1 MSPHRARAGR
11 VRRTRG
17 PGCVPCH
24 RLDEHWDH
32 DTCSLLDIPRIV
44 ERARKPGPE
53 IDAAQ
58 RVLAAAR
65 GQTGKIALFIAE
77 VVLAEWATNM
87 PVVVEKLAAH
97 VVKVE
102 KDAARIAGCVRAL
115 GLADLTAPKLRE
127 LRVPHRLLE
136 IAEALLQE
144 ATVIEET
151 QSIQLA
157 AFGREIRGIGPAR
170 KGKQCLKD
178 CTIAESL
185 LRFTEELRA
194 RSPAALVFLTSNT
207 EDFSNGGSKPHPD
220 LQGDFTRLTIQLNL
234 SWEWAAHSLGL

>member
-1 MSPHRARAGR
+1 VLDAAAAAAQVPAG
-11 VRRTRG
+11 T
-17 PGCVPCH
+17 PI
-24 RLDEHWDH
+24 LFI
-32 DTCSLLDIPRIV
+32 DTCSLLDIPRVV

-65 GQTGKIALFIAE
+65 GPTRKVALFIAE

-87 PVVVEKLAAH
+87 PVVVEKLTAH
-97 VVKVE
+97 VIKVE
-102 KDAARIAGCVRAL
+102 EDAARIAACGRAL
-115 GLADLTAPKLRE
+115 GHANLAATKLRE
-127 LRVPHRLLE
+127 LRLPHVLLE

-151 QSIQLA
+151 QMIRLA
-157 AFGREIRGIGPAR
+157 AFGREIKGTGPAR

-185 LRFTEELRA
+185 LRFTEELRP
-194 RSPAALVFLTSNT
+194 RSPAGLVFLTSNT
-207 EDFSNGGSKPHPD
+207 EDFSDGGSKPHPD
-220 LQGDFTRLTIQLNL
+220 LQGDFVRLAIQLNF
-234 SWEWAAHSLGL
+234 SWGWAAHSLGL